1 MISMCSASIHIHSA
15 RDRHL
20 YIICMCCTVAIQRPE
35 CRTWYSRRT
44 RVGVLLQQHV
54 APPIYSLFHHMEVCT
69 NFSSRIQLIIS
80 IHHSKLVHHLHSIV
94 PFFLCMQVLQPIE
107 PMAQPWWSIA
117 FLAIIDRL
125 ASVVMAV
132 QPVPCYT
139 RKATVSSSIHTII
152 HACHHT
158 RHH

>member
-1 MISMCSASIHIHSA
+1 MCSASIHIHSA

-94 PFFLCMQVLQPIE
+94 PFFFYVCRCCNPSN
-107 PMAQPWWSIA
+107 PWLSLGGRSL
-117 FLAIIDRL
+117 FSL
-125 ASVVMAV
+125 
-132 QPVPCYT
+132 
-139 RKATVSSSIHTII
+139 SSIGWHQW
-152 HACHHT
+152 
-158 RHH
+158 